1 MSRVNCGSA
10 VTLLDGVL
18 VVAVITHRPE
28 TLVSKLVFL
37 GLGLLD
43 ADDIGILLCHPLKK
57 ALSGRRTNAV
67 GIQTDYAKQKK
78 YSNRSG
84 NVFSQELTTLYV
96 KKLPNPCVI
105 LNGHF
110 RRMSFIQRLAESEP

>member
-1 MSRVNCGSA
+1 MPGVNCGSA
-10 VTLLDGVL
+10 VALLDGIL
-18 VVAVITHRPE
+18 VIAVITGRPE
-28 TLVSKLVFL
+28 TLVSKLMFL

-67 GIQTDYAKQKK
+67 GIQTDYAKQMN
-78 YSNRSG
+78 YSNWSG
-84 NVFSQELTTLYV
+84 NVASQEVTTMYV
-96 KKLPNPCVI
+96 KKSPKPCVI

-110 RRMSFIQRLAESEP
+110 RRMLIIRRLAESEP